1 MKMNLITMFL
11 KALEL
16 QEYTRVDKQ
25 DRSLRDGST
34 SRCGEVYG
42 EGRWMTSQKDID
54 EGVMTM
60 LQVRKR
66 KMTS

>member
-16 QEYTRVDKQ
+16 QEYTRVGKQ

-34 SRCGEVYG
+34 SRCGEVRGG
-42 EGRWMTSQKDID
+42 EVDDVTKGYR
-54 EGVMTM
+54 
-60 LQVRKR
+60 
-66 KMTS
+66 